1 MAAIHDRG
9 VATRRSIVL
18 TTMLAVLTG
27 CGATGPTPV
36 APAVPTSP
44 TATSPAASVLPAGT
58 LPFRPASNAAPPEA
72 RQKALQAVLDGA
84 VAVFH
89 ASGITAA
96 VTGADGSWAGSAGTG
111 GDGHALVPAAM
122 MNIGSITKT
131 FTTAEIKYLA
141 HRGLLD
147 LDAPA
152 SRYLHAALLAR
163 GPTVRQLLSMT
174 SGLPEFFT
182 DAYASA
188 VLADP
193 TRHWSP
199 EQNLTYATDQ
209 PVAPGGG
216 YHYTNTNFLFL
227 GQLIE
232 RVTGLNYAAALRRDV
247 LAGNQGRIAL
257 QDAEAPTPPLGGPD
271 QSTGARPDGRY
282 VPNRALASSGGAI
295 GGIATDAPALAR
307 WGYTLYGGLLLPA
320 EQIRE
325 MTTPLTPGYGLGTVI
340 RHSVARGD
348 TVGHDGR
355 IFGYTAH
362 LVVIPTR
369 QLAVAVLIP
378 GDQDPA
384 LFADQLAD
392 AVLN

>member
-1 MAAIHDRG
+1 MAAIRDRG
-9 VATRRSIVL
+9 AATRRSTVL
-18 TTMLAVLTG
+18 TTTLAVTLAVLTG
-27 CGATGPTPV
+27 CGAARPTPV
-36 APAVPTSP
+36 ASRVTPTPS
-44 TATSPAASVLPAGT
+44 ATSVLPAGV
-58 LPFRPASNAAPPEA
+58 LPFHPASSAELPAA
-72 RQKALQAVLDGA
+72 RRKALQAVLDDTI
-84 VAVFH
+84 AVFH
-89 ASGITAA
+89 ATGITAA
-96 VTGADGSWAGSAGTG
+96 VTGVEGSWAGSAGTG
-111 GDGHALVPAAM
+111 GDGHPLVPAAM

-131 FTTAEIKYLA
+131 FTTAEIMYLA
-141 HRGLLD
+141 HRGLID

-152 SRYLHAALLAR
+152 SKYLRAALLAR

-193 TRHWSP
+193 ARHWSP
-199 EQNLTYATDQ
+199 EQDLTYATDQ
-209 PVAPGGG
+209 PATPGG
-216 YHYTNTNFLFL
+216 YRYTNTNFLFL

-247 LAGNQGRIAL
+247 LAGNQARIAI
-257 QDAEAPTPPLGGPD
+257 QDAEAPTPPLGSPD
-271 QSTGARPDGRY
+271 QNTGAHPDGHY

-295 GGIATDAPALAR
+295 GGIATDAPALAG
-307 WGYTLYGGLLLPA
+307 WGYILYGGLLLPPD
-320 EQIRE
+320 QVRE

-348 TVGHDGR
+348 TIGHDGR
-355 IFGYTAH
+355 IFGYTAQ
-362 LVVIPTR
+362 LVVIPAR

-378 GDQDPA
+378 GEQDPA
-384 LFADQLAD
+384 IVADQLAD

>member
-1 MAAIHDRG
+1 
-9 VATRRSIVL
+9 
-18 TTMLAVLTG
+18 MLAVLTG

-36 APAVPTSP
+36 VPTSP

-131 FTTAEIKYLA
+131 FTTAEIMYLA

-182 DAYASA
+182 NAYASA

-193 TRHWSP
+193 TRHW
-199 EQNLTYATDQ
+199 TAA
-209 PVAPGGG
+209 VARRPR
-216 YHYTNTNFLFL
+216 
-227 GQLIE
+227 
-232 RVTGLNYAAALRRDV
+232 RVPPPRAAATTT
-247 LAGNQGRIAL
+247 
-257 QDAEAPTPPLGGPD
+257 PTPT
-271 QSTGARPDGRY
+271 SC
-282 VPNRALASSGGAI
+282 SSDSSSNGS
-295 GGIATDAPALAR
+295 PA
-307 WGYTLYGGLLLPA
+307 
-320 EQIRE
+320 
-325 MTTPLTPGYGLGTVI
+325 
-340 RHSVARGD
+340 
-348 TVGHDGR
+348 
-355 IFGYTAH
+355 
-362 LVVIPTR
+362 
-369 QLAVAVLIP
+369 
-378 GDQDPA
+378 
-384 LFADQLAD
+384 
-392 AVLN
+392 

>member
-1 MAAIHDRG
+1 MAAIRG
-9 VATRRSIVL
+9 RGAATRRSTIL

-36 APAVPTSP
+36 ASPAVPTSP
-44 TATSPAASVLPAGT
+44 TATSAATSVLPANA
-58 LPFRPASNAAPPEA
+58 LPFRPASSAALPEA
-72 RQKALQAVLDGA
+72 RQKALQTVLDDA
-84 VAVFH
+84 IAVFH

-131 FTTAEIKYLA
+131 FTAAEIVYLA

-147 LDAPA
+147 LNAPA
-152 SRYLHAALLAR
+152 SRYLRAALLAR

-199 EQNLTYATDQ
+199 EQDLTYATGQ
-209 PVAPGGG
+209 PAAPGG
-216 YHYTNTNFLFL
+216 YQYTNTNFLFL

-232 RVTGLNYAAALRRDV
+232 RVTGLTYAAALRRDV
-247 LAGNQGRIAL
+247 LAGNQERIAL

-271 QSTGARPDGRY
+271 QSTGAHPDRHY

-295 GGIATDAPALAR
+295 GGIATDARALAR

-340 RHSVARGD
+340 LHSVARGD

-355 IFGYTAH
+355 IFGYTAQ

-378 GDQDPA
+378 GEQNPA